1 MDFKFHSILVLVL
14 FLLDRIEA
22 GKKIKKEVKNGRV
35 LKATRKDRD
44 DCVLLHNRIRK
55 KVSNMLF
62 TQLNKKLV
70 SIK

>member
-1 MDFKFHSILVLVL
+1 MDFKFHPILVLVL

-22 GKKIKKEVKNGRV
+22 GKKNKKEVKNGRF

-62 TQLNKKLV
+62 T
-70 SIK
+70 